1 MEKDQGV
8 TPHMG
13 KAQGDIPPTA
23 RDRDTSKKVLGK
35 DIQQYSMEIAITVE
49 SRDIQKGD
57 VQNWERDSKEIVR
70 DAERGA
76 IRSLNAHTERER
88 AEESMKCPEKK
99 ENLARD

>member
-1 MEKDQGV
+1 MEREQGII
-8 TPHMG
+8 PRME
-13 KAQGDIPPTA
+13 KAQGDIPPTE
-23 RDRDTSKKVLGK
+23 RDRDTEKKVLEK

-49 SRDIQKGD
+49 SKDIQKGD

-76 IRSLNAHTERER
+76 IRSLNAHTEREK
-88 AEESMKCPEKK
+88 AEELMKCPEKR